1 MMISLLH
8 CGQSF
13 EEKKIFNMRGLRKIL
28 LSLNIGGEFSQF
40 LLSALAA
47 GDKCFLNLVK
57 RNMVQKLC
65 MKIKHR
71 YLKLL
76 KPQYR
81 VKDAVSGLAMT
92 KIVYPDPTNL
102 PRSESHASLKQ
113 TLIYIFKRRSGHNLF
128 LPP

>member
-92 KIVYPDPTNL
+92 KKCI
-102 PRSESHASLKQ
+102 
-113 TLIYIFKRRSGHNLF
+113 SGSDQF
-128 LPP
+128 TKI